1 MGVREVLREPL
12 LRVGRHIASLRD
24 VETAY
29 PPGARLTLAV
39 RFLAFMARDIP
50 RDLQVRDLDD
60 ARLEQAVRLWEEE
73 SAGEPPPYSLAEV
86 LAAATARQP
95 GLVAVVDD
103 VVVGAIV
110 ARADGQ
116 RAWVLRWSVA
126 PEWRGRGVG
135 TVLLRTLERR
145 LLALG
150 VRDISMLAPNGAAE
164 TARSAGYTTNAGV
177 VYLEKRRLQA
187 AAADNRVEDLGGLWI
202 SEQTWSSIGGMER
215 EKELIE
221 RRVILPLA
229 EQEQA
234 RRHGV
239 VPASAV
245 ILFGPP
251 GTGKT
256 TFAKGIAGRLGW
268 PFVEVLPS
276 QLAGADAHGRAG
288 ALRELFEQLLYLDSV
303 VVFIDEVEDIA
314 SSRQERPETHVISN
328 ELLKLIPAFR
338 EADSRLLVCA
348 TNSVRDLDS
357 AFTRPGRFDYLLA
370 VGPPDRKA
378 RAGIWR
384 RYVGSITD
392 AEIDVDELAER
403 SDYYS
408 AADIEFAAQKAA
420 QIAFERSLAGDH
432 QPATTEDFLTA
443 IAAVRPSITAGMA
456 RDFDEDIE
464 RYARS

>member
-1 MGVREVLREPL
+1 LTTEP
-12 LRVGRHIASLRD
+12 
-24 VETAY
+24 
-29 PPGARLTLAV
+29 
-39 RFLAFMARDIP
+39 P
-50 RDLQVRDLDD
+50 RDLHVRDLDD
-60 ARLEQAVRLWEEE
+60 ARLEQAVRIWEEDAE
-73 SAGEPPPYSLAEV
+73 AGPPAYSLAEV
-86 LAAATARQP
+86 LTAASAREP

-103 VVVGAIV
+103 VVVGAVV

-126 PEWRGRGVG
+126 AEWRGRGIG
-135 TVLLRTLERR
+135 TALLRTLERR

-150 VRDISMLAPNGAAE
+150 VRDISMLAPADGGAAA
-164 TARSAGYTTNAGV
+164 ARALGYTTNDGV

-187 AAADNRVEDLGGLWI
+187 ATDDHRIEDLGGQWI
-202 SEQTWSSIGGMER
+202 SRDLWSAIGGMER
-215 EKELIE
+215 EKTLIE

-268 PFVEVLPS
+268 PFVEVFPS
-276 QLAGADAHGRAG
+276 QLSGEDAHGRAG

-303 VVFIDEVEDIA
+303 VVFIDEVEEIA
-314 SSRQERPETHVISN
+314 SSRDARPETHVIAN
-328 ELLKLIPAFR
+328 ELLKLIPVFR
-338 EADSRLLVCA
+338 EAESRLLVCA
-348 TNSVRDLDS
+348 TNSVRDLDH

-370 VGPPDRKA
+370 VGPPDRRA
-378 RAGIWR
+378 RAGIWQ
-384 RYVGSITD
+384 RYVSQITD
-392 AEIDVDELAER
+392 AEVDVEELAER

-408 AADIEFAAQKAA
+408 AADIEFAARKAA
-420 QIAFERSLAGDH
+420 QAAFERSLANGHD
-432 QPATTEDFLTA
+432 PAATADFLAA
-443 IAAVRPSITAGMA
+443 IAEVRPSISAAMA

-464 RYARS
+464 RFARS

>member
-1 MGVREVLREPL
+1 LTPEP
-12 LRVGRHIASLRD
+12 
-24 VETAY
+24 
-29 PPGARLTLAV
+29 
-39 RFLAFMARDIP
+39 P
-50 RDLQVRDLDD
+50 RDLHVRDLDD
-60 ARLEQAVRLWEEE
+60 AHLEQAVRIWEDDAE
-73 SAGEPPPYSLAEV
+73 AGPPAYSLAEV
-86 LAAATARQP
+86 LTAASGRQP
-95 GLVAVVDD
+95 GLVAVVDE

-126 PEWRGRGVG
+126 PEWRGRGIG
-135 TVLLRTLERR
+135 TALLRTLERR

-150 VRDISMLAPNGAAE
+150 VRDISMLAPAHGGAGAAR
-164 TARSAGYTTNAGV
+164 ALGYTTNEGV

-187 AAADNRVEDLGGLWI
+187 ATDDHRIEDLGGQWI
-202 SEQTWSSIGGMER
+202 SSDLWSAIGGMER
-215 EKELIE
+215 EKSLIE

-245 ILFGPP
+245 VLFGPP

-268 PFVEVLPS
+268 PFVEVFPS
-276 QLAGADAHGRAG
+276 QLSGEDAHSRAG

-303 VVFIDEVEDIA
+303 VVFIDEVEEIA
-314 SSRQERPETHVISN
+314 SSRQAQPETHVIAN
-328 ELLKLIPAFR
+328 ELLKLIPVFR
-338 EADSRLLVCA
+338 EAESRLLVCA
-348 TNSVRDLDS
+348 TNSVRDLDH

-370 VGPPDRKA
+370 VGPPDRRA
-378 RAGIWR
+378 RAGIWQ
-384 RYVGSITD
+384 RYVSQITD
-392 AEIDVDELAER
+392 AEVDVDELAER

-408 AADIEFAAQKAA
+408 AADIEFAARKAA
-420 QIAFERSLAGDH
+420 QAAFERSLANGHD
-432 QPATTEDFLTA
+432 PATTQDFLAA
-443 IAAVRPSITAGMA
+443 IAEVRPSISAAMA

-464 RYARS
+464 RFARS